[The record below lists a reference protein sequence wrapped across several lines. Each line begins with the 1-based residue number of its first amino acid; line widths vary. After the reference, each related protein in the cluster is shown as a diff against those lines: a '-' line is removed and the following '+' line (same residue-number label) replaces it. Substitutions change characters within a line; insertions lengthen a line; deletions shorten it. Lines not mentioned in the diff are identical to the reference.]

1 MLNAKFAL
9 PIYTLPMLT
18 GKTYVVTSPDLVQ
31 SMLRVRDDSLSV
43 EPFMINVVAKNLDD
57 QGPEAMKVWAHSPRD
72 TNEPSMLR
80 AVTKTLTKA
89 LNPGAQLR
97 SLNLAALNKLSSLLD
112 EIRAPKEESLYLWL
126 RNNFTIASTTALFG
140 PHNPMALKTSL
151 VDAQWTMEASSLWI
165 FIGFFPKFHFPQAF
179 PAREAVQRA
188 YVAYHTAGHDSHL
201 DVSAVIKGHSD
212 ILRHYGLTDF
222 DIGKADVKILH
233 GATSNAGLVFFWF
246 CAYVFADPDLKEEI
260 RAELLAVTA
269 QQCAGKT
276 ATCRCEMVIDISR
289 IASTCPPLHAVHQE
303 IFRTKLFS
311 PMRRFVSAD
320 TTISD
325 SHGTPYLLKA
335 GNIVQIPTAVPQTSI
350 DVWGP
355 DAHVFDARRF
365 VYAVKGDNAVLG
377 LEVPG

>member
-89 LNPGAQLR
+89 LNLGAQLR

-140 PHNPMALKTSL
+140 PHNPMALKPSL
-151 VDAQWTMEASSLWI
+151 VGARWTMEASSLWI
-165 FIGFFPKFHFPQAF
+165 FIGFFPKFLFPQAF
-179 PAREAVQRA
+179 PAREAVQRV

-222 DIGKADVKILH
+222 DIGKADVGILH
-233 GATSNAGLVFFWF
+233 GVTSNAGLVFFWF

-289 IASTCPPLHAVHQE
+289 IASTCPLLHAVHQE
-303 IFRTKLFS
+303 VFRTKLFS
-311 PMRRFVSAD
+311 PVRRFVSAD

-325 SHGTPYLLKA
+325 SHGTSYLLKA
-335 GNIVQIPTAVPQTSI
+335 GNIVQIPTAVPKLLLTSGVRTRMCLMRADSSI
-350 DVWGP
+350 
-355 DAHVFDARRF
+355 
-365 VYAVKGDNAVLG
+365 L
-377 LEVPG
+377 